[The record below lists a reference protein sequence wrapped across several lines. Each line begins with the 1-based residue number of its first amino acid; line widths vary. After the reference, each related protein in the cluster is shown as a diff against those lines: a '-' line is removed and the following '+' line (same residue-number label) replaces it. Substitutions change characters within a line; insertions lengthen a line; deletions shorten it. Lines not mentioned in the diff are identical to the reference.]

1 MVSNAIKN
9 LVSSV
14 MNDSLYRNLKHGDRV
29 RLAEDGRLVQIV
41 SGSYWGAHG
50 LSNFWHWRPVLE
62 NGDLGK
68 EECGYGGF
76 VAAK

>member
-14 MNDSLYRNLKHGDRV
+14 MNDSLYRNLKRGDRV
-29 RLAEDGRLVQIV
+29 KLVKDGRIVQIV
-41 SGSYWGAHG
+41 SGQYYGAHG

-62 NGDLGK
+62 SGRLGK
-68 EECGYGGF
+68 EECGYGSF
-76 VAAK
+76 VAAE